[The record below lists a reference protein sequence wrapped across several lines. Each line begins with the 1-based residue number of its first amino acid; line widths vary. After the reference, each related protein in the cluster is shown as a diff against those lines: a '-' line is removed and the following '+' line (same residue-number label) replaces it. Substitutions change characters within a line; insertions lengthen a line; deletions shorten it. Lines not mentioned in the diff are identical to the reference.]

1 MLQYKKYYMP
11 QSLEELFR
19 FLDNF
24 QGTFDII
31 AGGTDRFAG
40 EKDPSK
46 RAEVGVDIS
55 NIAFFS
61 RTDVEEDRLLMGAN
75 TRIQDFLTNRT
86 LVDCVP
92 ILRHSA
98 IYFADQQ
105 IREMATLGGNLAN
118 ASPTGDMI
126 PPLLA
131 LDGTV
136 HTVMWDGNGVQGRE
150 IPMGQFIKGVGKT
163 ILQRG
168 ELISFVSCP
177 ILKGYGCAFKKVG
190 QRRSLCISTVNS
202 AFLVK
207 TDPAGKRFEDVR
219 IAFGGVAPVPVRVTE
234 VEDALHGAPI
244 TRQAIFDA
252 LERIPQEI
260 VQSRSR
266 REYRKRVIRNF
277 ILAGL
282 YESLAEL
289 GVQPQ

>member
-11 QSLEELFR
+11 QSLEELFS
-19 FLDNF
+19 FLDSF

-40 EKDPSK
+40 EKDPSL

-61 RTDVEEDRLLMGAN
+61 RIKVEENLLLMGAN
-75 TRIQDFLTNRT
+75 TRIQDFLINQT

-92 ILRHSA
+92 IMRHSA

-105 IREMATLGGNLAN
+105 IREMATVGGNLAN

-131 LDGTV
+131 LDATI
-136 HTVMWDGNGVQGRE
+136 HTVMKDGSGICGRD
-150 IPMGQFIKGVGKT
+150 ISMGQFLKGVGKT
-163 ILQRG
+163 PLQRG
-168 ELISFVSCP
+168 ELISFISCP
-177 ILKGYGCAFKKVG
+177 ILRGYGCAFKKVG

-207 TDPAGKRFEDVR
+207 ADFEGKCFEDVR
-219 IAFGGVAPVPVRVTE
+219 IAFGGVAPIPVRVKE
-234 VEDALHGAPI
+234 VEEVLQGAPI
-244 TRQAIFDA
+244 TRQAIYDA
-252 LERIPQEI
+252 LEHIPLDM

-266 REYRKRVIRNF
+266 REYRKHVIWNF
-277 ILAGL
+277 MLAGL

-289 GVQPQ
+289 GIQPQ